1 MSATTEAHPGEIEF
15 PNMVR
20 NHALTVYVPEYVN
33 RNDVQ
38 KCLQDERTKFVPV
51 DSSTFSAHQLLI
63 EKHARLLAL
72 EKDHLTLF
80 NRQHQ
85 QIKFS
90 YKSRNAVLSRLWRTS
105 MLSRWTSKSFVEMDG
120 LWQLEQLPVL
130 FFVFGRDADMLK
142 LNSLVDDN
150 TIFEFCEAEVVVN
163 MTTLAA
169 VAKSKLEC
177 VSHFFVVNRGQEY
190 WAVDTANP
198 TTSYAFDSLTKA
210 RAISLLAS
218 GSTTIQSLI
227 GDGLPQADG
236 EPRTSKSPTF
246 KLRDWNGEEVAEG
259 EKFALQILSDRD
271 EQSDPEYAHVL
282 NEMFDGRDWV
292 ECLSEINRQGD
303 GPGVYGAAG
312 HGGIYELRVVDS
324 IAYIAWEGQFL
335 QAEWVGH
342 ETFVRPMI
350 AMPAGNGRLQ
360 ISQDDDGVVTL

>member
-1 MSATTEAHPGEIEF
+1 
-15 PNMVR
+15 
-20 NHALTVYVPEYVN
+20 
-33 RNDVQ
+33 
-38 KCLQDERTKFVPV
+38 
-51 DSSTFSAHQLLI
+51 
-63 EKHARLLAL
+63 
-72 EKDHLTLF
+72 
-80 NRQHQ
+80 
-85 QIKFS
+85 
-90 YKSRNAVLSRLWRTS
+90 
-105 MLSRWTSKSFVEMDG
+105 
-120 LWQLEQLPVL
+120 
-130 FFVFGRDADMLK
+130 MLK